1 MHIQFTA
8 RPHLSVHTRAKG
20 HSSVAGAAYRLGLK
34 LYDERTKK
42 WHDYR
47 KRKLGEEIVRALTV
61 APDGAPAW
69 ATDPAALWNGVESA
83 EKRKDSQVARDYRF
97 PVPLG
102 LNDEQAGDL
111 AEALARFIAEDL
123 GTSVSLAVH
132 RDSETDAFGVV
143 KEDGKAGVHAHL
155 YFPTR
160 PLAVGAIAGAP
171 TFGAKLATF
180 RNQEVGAACIER
192 FNEKWSDLCN
202 LIGGQAGLTTTFDHR
217 SYKRMGVTRVAEPK
231 LGQAATA
238 LERKG
243 VATRNGAALRR
254 VREARG
260 DLVTPEALPP
270 AADDSLS
277 VSPSSGTATTAAI
290 AKRGYAVGPVVLDAK
305 DSVAPSVQPVASAAR
320 VRAVLTPHVG
330 KPIRVPRMLTQQ
342 ERLESPVA
350 WEPPPIVG
358 LAQRFEVVYAKRKAA
373 SEAVPSPGIITLVR
387 SIERALNA
395 LVIVAKALLH
405 LDREFKRFSTAKL
418 DVQYESEQKRKA
430 LDELRRQAQGAR
442 HPYTPRMSAA
452 HRKRL
457 AEIRTL
463 EEEVADRFRVSNGI
477 EEQIKDIA
485 KRAMPWRLHA
495 IEDRRKVKHR
505 LALLEASDHTAVEEL
520 LEVANADEQ
529 PWLKLYA
536 ATSEPTMSLQKLVNA
551 AEAEGRNVNR
561 TAQKAH
567 RPPV

>member
-20 HSSVAGAAYRLGLK
+20 HSAVAGAAYRLGLK

-47 KRKLGEEIVRALTV
+47 KRKIGEEIVRALTV
-61 APDGAPAW
+61 APAGAPAW
-69 ATDPAALWNGVESA
+69 ATDPAALWNGAESA
-83 EKRKDSQVARDYRF
+83 EKRKDSQLARDYRF

-102 LNDEQAGDL
+102 LDDEQAGDL
-111 AEALARFIAEDL
+111 AEALAKFIAAEL
-123 GTSVSLAVH
+123 NTSVSLAVH
-132 RDSETDAFGVV
+132 RDAERDAFGAI
-143 KEDGKAGVHAHL
+143 KEGGKVGMHAHL

-192 FNEKWSDLCN
+192 LNEKWSDLCN

-217 SYKRMGVTRVAEPK
+217 SYKRMGLSREAEPK

-260 DLVTPEALPP
+260 DLVTPEAIPP

-277 VSPSSGTATTAAI
+277 VSLSSDTTAPAVL
-290 AKRGYAVGPVVLDAK
+290 AKAVPAVVPVPSDAK

-330 KPIRVPRMLTQQ
+330 TPIRVPRMLTQQ

-358 LAQRFEVVYAKRKAA
+358 LAQRFEAVYAKRKAA

-405 LDREFKRFSTAKL
+405 LDREYKRFSTAKL
-418 DVQYESEQKRKA
+418 DVQYDSEQKRKA

-442 HPYTPRMSAA
+442 HP
-452 HRKRL
+452 
-457 AEIRTL
+457 
-463 EEEVADRFRVSNGI
+463 
-477 EEQIKDIA
+477 
-485 KRAMPWRLHA
+485 
-495 IEDRRKVKHR
+495 
-505 LALLEASDHTAVEEL
+505 
-520 LEVANADEQ
+520 
-529 PWLKLYA
+529 
-536 ATSEPTMSLQKLVNA
+536 
-551 AEAEGRNVNR
+551 
-561 TAQKAH
+561 
-567 RPPV
+567 